1 MKIID
6 VVGFIKVNNPAD
18 LELIIPGM
26 MDLLAEQVSE
36 EPTICIRDISRALEA
51 SLLNNPGHG
60 YEIKLVDENYR
71 YVFREEDIPYWKTYT
86 YRNIVVMCRAPRAL
100 TRQQI
105 NKMDA
110 FCLNW
115 GIYSEKAL
123 NNCKDEP
130 WTNKILGCKEPSEIK
145 QNIRATMKEAVEF
158 WLNETEIGRLVRNQ
172 FDDIT
177 IDDKEEPI
185 NIFISDHKNKYNN
198 CMSINS
204 NGSYNGRKGINGI
217 TLWLKDCYNDVMGE
231 TNDKKCCNDLVN
243 HPNHYCQ
250 NGLESIDVIK
260 AFTSDLN
267 GVEAFCAGNA
277 IKYILRFNHKNGE
290 EDLDKAFWYIN
301 RLKEEKYHNEETN
314 EKGDD

>member
-26 MDLLAEQVSE
+26 IDLLAEKVSE
-36 EPTICIRDISRALEA
+36 EPTICVNDILRALET

-60 YEIKLVDENYR
+60 YDIKLVNEKYK

-115 GIYSEKAL
+115 GLYSEKVL
-123 NNCKDEP
+123 NNP
-130 WTNKILGCKEPSEIK
+130 
-145 QNIRATMKEAVEF
+145 
-158 WLNETEIGRLVRNQ
+158 
-172 FDDIT
+172 
-177 IDDKEEPI
+177 
-185 NIFISDHKNKYNN
+185 
-198 CMSINS
+198 
-204 NGSYNGRKGINGI
+204 
-217 TLWLKDCYNDVMGE
+217 
-231 TNDKKCCNDLVN
+231 NDKKCCDDPVN

-260 AFTSDLN
+260 AFTSELN

-290 EDLDKAFWYIN
+290 QDLDKAIWYIN
-301 RLKEEKYHNEETN
+301 RLKEEKYHNKETK
-314 EKGDD
+314 EDIS

>member
-6 VVGFIKVNNPAD
+6 VVGFIKVTNPAD

-26 MDLLAEQVSE
+26 IDLLAEKVME
-36 EPTICIRDISRALEA
+36 KPAITIKDISRALEM

-60 YEIKLVDENYR
+60 YEIKLVNENYR

-86 YRNIVVMCRAPRAL
+86 YGSIVVMRRAPRAL

-110 FCLNW
+110 FCLKW
-115 GIYSEKAL
+115 GIYSEKVL
-123 NNCKDEP
+123 NDP
-130 WTNKILGCKEPSEIK
+130 
-145 QNIRATMKEAVEF
+145 
-158 WLNETEIGRLVRNQ
+158 
-172 FDDIT
+172 
-177 IDDKEEPI
+177 
-185 NIFISDHKNKYNN
+185 
-198 CMSINS
+198 
-204 NGSYNGRKGINGI
+204 
-217 TLWLKDCYNDVMGE
+217 
-231 TNDKKCCNDLVN
+231 VN

-290 EDLDKAFWYIN
+290 QDLDKAIWYIN
-301 RLKEEKYHNEETN
+301 RLKEEKYHNKETK
-314 EKGDD
+314 EDIS